1 MDHLQRTR
9 RLIRLA
15 LTLGLMV
22 ATVAAYPAAAQAAG
36 TLKKPPTAHIGAAWG
51 SNLNGHLGNGSGVS
65 SSTYVTVSGPR
76 NIAQISDGN
85 SHSLAVTTDGSVYA
99 WGYNGY
105 GELGTGDQ
113 SNYPSP
119 QLVAGLSG
127 ITQVAAGWTHSLAL
141 SSDGTVWAWG
151 DNSFGELGNGT
162 TTQSLIPVQVP
173 GLTGVTQLAAGNGW
187 SLALRSDGT
196 VWGWGG
202 NQWNQLGSGPAVNTT
217 PVQIPGLSR
226 VTSIAAGAFFGMAVQ
241 NRNLYTVLNQVLTWG
256 QDTDATMGNGTACW
270 CGVPTPQVV
279 PGLNVGDVEGIA
291 AGSEHAMALGTD
303 GSVWGWGDGTYGDLG
318 DNSTYTE
325 SRPVMAIGPGSGITQ
340 LAAGAGAHRGP
351 ALQRHRRSLGRQPG
365 RRARRRLH
373 LAGEPHAGNGYRTV
387 RRHAGSGRRVHQP
400 GGSDGLPAHSAV
412 RCSSGAARWRQ
423 VTPPPGRC
431 RCGPRLI

>member
-1 MDHLQRTR
+1 MGLPGERKHMNHLQRTR

-15 LTLGLMV
+15 LTLGLLV

-36 TLKKPPTAHIGAAWG
+36 TFKQPPTAHIGAAWG

-76 NIAQISDGN
+76 NIQQISDGN
-85 SHSLAVTTDGSVYA
+85 SSSLAVTADGSVYA

-113 SNYPSP
+113 TNYPSP

-141 SSDGTVWAWG
+141 GAGGTVWAWG

-173 GLTGVTQLAAGNGW
+173 GLTGVTQIAAGNGW

-202 NQWNQLGSGPAVNTT
+202 NQWDQLGSGPTVIAA
-217 PVQIPGLSR
+217 PVQIPGLTR

-241 NRNLYTVLNQVLTWG
+241 NRNLYSVLNQVLTWG
-256 QDTDATMGNGTACW
+256 QDTDATIGNGTACW
-270 CGVPTPQVV
+270 CGEPTPQVV

-291 AGSEHAMALGTD
+291 AGAEHAMVLGTD

-318 DNSTYTE
+318 DNSQYAE
-325 SRPVMAIGPGSGITQ
+325 PRPVLAIGPGSGIVQ
-340 LAAGAGAHRGP
+340 LAAGTGDTVALLSNGTVEAWGSNQDGELGGGFTSFDSLTPVTVTGLSGVSQIAAGGNTSQAVQTVF
-351 ALQRHRRSLGRQPG
+351 QRILR
-365 RRARRRLH
+365 
-373 LAGEPHAGNGYRTV
+373 
-387 RRHAGSGRRVHQP
+387 
-400 GGSDGLPAHSAV
+400 
-412 RCSSGAARWRQ
+412 
-423 VTPPPGRC
+423 
-431 RCGPRLI
+431 